1 MNFLRQ
7 TAIRLGYAIA
17 LLLAVVVLNF
27 VLIHIAPGDIADR
40 DTVLT
45 SLKVLAIAQIL
56 FALAALLVALMIAP
70 DALI

>member
-1 MNFLRQ
+1 MAGALNIWLAGPRIYSNRIRDAARMN
-7 TAIRLGYAIA
+7 
-17 LLLAVVVLNF
+17 
-27 VLIHIAPGDIADR
+27 APGDIADR

>member
-1 MNFLRQ
+1 MN
-7 TAIRLGYAIA
+7 
-17 LLLAVVVLNF
+17 
-27 VLIHIAPGDIADR
+27 APGDIADY